1 MRPISRE
8 DVVAALVVLALG
20 APLAYMLASAF
31 ADGETRRRE
40 APLRSLL
47 GDSASEALVRGR
59 PSDVHYLGN
68 DRLVPDFELRD
79 QDGQTFRMSEARGR
93 VVVLNFWTVTCA
105 PCIEEM
111 PSLVELSRIVAERD
125 DIELVTISTDR
136 TWEEVRTVIPEGT
149 PLRVLLDP
157 DRSVVRG
164 RFGTRMFP
172 ETWVV
177 DRRGVIRLR
186 VDGARPWSSAIAV
199 DALESFL

>member
-8 DVVAALVVLALG
+8 DVIAALVVLALG
-20 APLAYMLASAF
+20 APLAFMLASAF

-47 GDSASEALVRGR
+47 GDDAYEALVRGR
-59 PSDVHYLGN
+59 PTDVHYLGS
-68 DRLVPDFELRD
+68 DRLVPDFELQD
-79 QDGQTFRMSEARGR
+79 QDGHTFRMADARGR
-93 VVVLNFWTVTCA
+93 VVVLNFWTVTCG

-111 PSLVELSRIVAERD
+111 PSLVELSRIVADRD
-125 DIELVTISTDR
+125 DVELVTISTDR
-136 TWEEVRTVIPEGT
+136 TWDDVRTVIPEGT

-164 RFGTRMFP
+164 QFGTRMYP
-172 ETWVV
+172 ETWIV
-177 DRRGVIRLR
+177 DRSGVIRLR

-199 DALESFL
+199 DAIESFL

>member
-8 DVVAALVVLALG
+8 DIVAALVVLALG
-20 APLAYMLASAF
+20 APLAFMLASAF

-47 GDSASEALVRGR
+47 GDDAYEALVRGR
-59 PSDVHYLGN
+59 PTEVHYLGN
-68 DRLVPDFELRD
+68 DRVVPDFELQD
-79 QDGQTFRMSEARGR
+79 QNGETFRMADARGR
-93 VVVLNFWTVTCA
+93 VVVLNFWTVTCG

-136 TWEEVRTVIPEGT
+136 SWDDVRTVIPDGT
-149 PLRVLLDP
+149 PLRVLLDR

-164 RFGTRMFP
+164 QFGTRMYP
-172 ETWVV
+172 ETWIV

-199 DALESFL
+199 DAIESFL

>member
-47 GDSASEALVRGR
+47 GDDAYEALVRGR
-59 PSDVHYLGN
+59 PTDVHYLGN
-68 DRLVPDFELRD
+68 DRLVPDFELQD
-79 QDGQTFRMSEARGR
+79 QDGNTFRMADARGR
-93 VVVLNFWTVTCA
+93 VVVLNFWTVTCG

-111 PSLVELSRIVAERD
+111 PSLVELSRIVADRD
-125 DIELVTISTDR
+125 DVELVTISTDR
-136 TWEEVRTVIPEGT
+136 TWDDVRTVIPEGT

-164 RFGTRMFP
+164 RFGTRMYP
-172 ETWVV
+172 ETWIV

-186 VDGARPWSSAIAV
+186 IDGARPWSSAIAV
-199 DALESFL
+199 DAIESFL

>member
-1 MRPISRE
+1 
-8 DVVAALVVLALG
+8 
-20 APLAYMLASAF
+20 MLASAF

-47 GDSASEALVRGR
+47 GDDAYEALVRGR
-59 PSDVHYLGN
+59 PTEVHYLGN
-68 DRLVPDFELRD
+68 DRLVPDFELQD
-79 QDGQTFRMSEARGR
+79 QDGETFRMADARGR
-93 VVVLNFWTVTCA
+93 VVVLNFWTVTCG

-136 TWEEVRTVIPEGT
+136 TWDDVRTVIPAGT

-164 RFGTRMFP
+164 QFGTRMYP
-172 ETWVV
+172 ETWIV

-186 VDGARPWSSAIAV
+186 IDGARPWSSAIAV
-199 DALESFL
+199 DAIESFL

>member
-47 GDSASEALVRGR
+47 GDDAYEALVRGR
-59 PSDVHYLGN
+59 PTEVHYLGN
-68 DRLVPDFELRD
+68 DRLVPDFELQD
-79 QDGQTFRMSEARGR
+79 QDGNTFRMADARGR
-93 VVVLNFWTVTCA
+93 VVVLNFWTVTCG

-111 PSLVELSRIVAERD
+111 PSLVELSRIVADRD
-125 DIELVTISTDR
+125 DVELVTISTDR
-136 TWEEVRTVIPEGT
+136 TWDDVRTVIPEGT

-164 RFGTRMFP
+164 RFGTRMYP
-172 ETWVV
+172 ETWIV

-186 VDGARPWSSAIAV
+186 IDGARPWSSAIAV
-199 DALESFL
+199 DAIESFL

>member
-47 GDSASEALVRGR
+47 GDSAYEALVRGR

-111 PSLVELSRIVAERD
+111 PSLVDLSRIVAERD

-186 VDGARPWSSAIAV
+186 VDGPRPWSSAIAV

>member
-1 MRPISRE
+1 MKRE
-8 DVVAALVVLALG
+8 DLLAALVVLALG
-20 APLAYMLASAF
+20 GPLAFMLASAA

-40 APLRSLL
+40 TPLRALL
-47 GDSASEALVRGR
+47 GDDAYERLRRGD

-79 QDGQTFRMSEARGR
+79 QDGNIFRMADMRGR
-93 VVVLNFWTVTCA
+93 VVVLNFWTVTCG

-111 PSLVELSRIVAERD
+111 PSLVELARILEHRD

-136 TWEEVRTVIPEGT
+136 SWDEVRTVMPPGA
-149 PLRVLLDP
+149 PLRVLLDA

-164 RFGTRMFP
+164 RFGTRMYP
-172 ETWVV
+172 ETWIV
-177 DRRGVIRLR
+177 DRRGVIRMR

-199 DALESFL
+199 DAIESFL

>member
-1 MRPISRE
+1 MRRE
-8 DVVAALVVLALG
+8 DVAAALIVLLVG

-40 APLRSLL
+40 TPLRALL
-47 GDSASEALVRGR
+47 GDAAYETLSRGR

-68 DRLVPDFELRD
+68 DRLVPDFELQD
-79 QDGQTFRMSEARGR
+79 QDGRTFRMSETRGR
-93 VVVLNFWTVTCA
+93 VVVLNFWSVTCG

-111 PSLVELSRIVAERD
+111 PSLVELSRILADRD
-125 DIELVTISTDR
+125 DVELVTLSTDR
-136 TWEEVRTVIPEGT
+136 SWDEVRTVIPPGT
-149 PLRVLLDP
+149 PLRVLLDS
-157 DRSVVRG
+157 DRAVARG
-164 RFGTRMFP
+164 RFGTRMYP

-199 DALESFL
+199 DAIESFL